1 MGVKKKA
8 GEDRA
13 VARLPVEG
21 ETVTDAYLRSIT
33 DDDAEAQLR
42 DPVLWAYML
51 RDPTGAVCSHGRGET
66 RKECEERAITHAAE
80 CAEEAWPE
88 SRMWVASKWRLLIW
102 SPENLAGEPC
112 SWIQFKSPLAKKKIR
127 KTKTRGL
134 SKPQLMVLLL
144 CVDDKLS
151 RYWTGWAFDDRFADP
166 DPGRMYA
173 TATIN
178 CLWERG
184 LLDAN
189 FTDPH
194 LPCSELDEVR
204 KLDGAPRFQ
213 VWTSALGKKVL
224 QDKGLLIEQVELVYH

>member
-1 MGVKKKA
+1 MGASNNA

-13 VARLPVEG
+13 VPRLPSEG
-21 ETVTDAYLRSIT
+21 ETVTVAYLRSIT
-33 DDDAEAQLR
+33 DEDAAAQLR

-51 RDPTGAVCSHGRGET
+51 RDPTGAVCSHGHGKT

-80 CAEEAWPE
+80 CAEEAWPT
-88 SRMWVASKWRLLIW
+88 SRMWVQSKWRLLIW
-102 SPENLAGEPC
+102 SPENLAGKPC
-112 SWIQFKSPLAKKKIR
+112 SRIQFKSPLAKKKIR

-134 SKPQLMVLLL
+134 SKPQLIVLLS

-178 CLWERG
+178 SLWERG

-189 FTDPH
+189 FTDPR
-194 LPCSELDEVR
+194 LPCSELGEMR
-204 KLDGAPRFQ
+204 KLDGASKFQ
-213 VWTSALGKKVL
+213 VWTSALGMKVL
-224 QDKGLLIEQVELVYH
+224 QDKGLVTDAGKLVYH